1 MLFTQFCSDKILDI
15 STELNSQLNS
25 TEVNFYWTFRSH
37 LALNSSDTQSS
48 TTATIA
54 SSFPPEMT
62 KPRHNENFL
71 HVHAALIFSLNNK
84 SRKFPRTF
92 TKVIN
97 PMRPLRLF

>member
-1 MLFTQFCSDKILDI
+1 MLLTQFCSDKILDI

-25 TEVNFYWTFRSH
+25 TELNFYWTFCSH
-37 LALNSSDTQSS
+37 LALSSSDKQSS
-48 TTATIA
+48 MTAIIA
-54 SSFPPEMT
+54 ASFPPEMT
-62 KPRHNENFL
+62 KPRHNEQFL
-71 HVHAALIFSLNNK
+71 HVHAALIFSLNIK